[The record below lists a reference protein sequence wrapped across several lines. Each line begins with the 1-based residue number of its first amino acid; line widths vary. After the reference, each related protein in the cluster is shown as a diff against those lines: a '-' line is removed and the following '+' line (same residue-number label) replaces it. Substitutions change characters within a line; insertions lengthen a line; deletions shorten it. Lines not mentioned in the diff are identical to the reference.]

1 MSRLFAVFTLAGGM
15 AVACQAHDPFPEA
28 KSINAEVKDK
38 DGLIDHSIESVIRFV
53 PDAEPPFQL
62 NEAVAKRFVEENNK
76 HADERLDAIMAQLAD
91 LVAEYPDSPAAEL
104 AKRMVEESDYY
115 LTDYGRLY
123 PKGAMIFGGVVLVR

>member
-1 MSRLFAVFTLAGGM
+1 MSRLFAVFSLAVGM
-15 AVACQAHDPFPEA
+15 AVACQAHAPFPGA
-28 KSINAEVKDK
+28 KSTNSEGKSEVGPD
-38 DGLIDHSIESVIRFV
+38 DHSLESVIRFV

-62 NEAVAKRFVEENNK
+62 NEAAAKQFVEEKNRRAN
-76 HADERLDAIMAQLAD
+76 ERLDLILSQMAD
-91 LVAEYPDSPAAEL
+91 LVAEHPDSPAADI